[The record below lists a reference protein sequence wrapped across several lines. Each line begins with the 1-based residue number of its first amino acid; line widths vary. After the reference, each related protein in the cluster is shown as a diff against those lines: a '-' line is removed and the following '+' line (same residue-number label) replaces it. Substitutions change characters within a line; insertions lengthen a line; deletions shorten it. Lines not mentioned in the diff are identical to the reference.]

1 MNRFTTQG
9 IILART
15 NYAEADRIL
24 TFLTPD
30 HGKVQ
35 AIAKGV
41 RKQKSKLAG
50 GIELFSISHLTLL
63 VGRSDIN
70 TLMSTRL
77 DKHYANIVKQ
87 LPRSDAA
94 YEMIRLSNKATE
106 EVPEA
111 GYFNLLKH
119 GFESLDDLKLEP
131 AIVLLWFQLQLLK
144 LAGHSP
150 DLHSDVQGAKL
161 SQGTYEFDVESMHFI
176 HSPSGQ
182 GMYTANHIKFLRVGL
197 AAAGPG
203 VLLRVSGSDKLC
215 QSLQP
220 LVQAMLRTFIRA

>member
-1 MNRFTTQG
+1 MNRYTTQG
-9 IILART
+9 IVLART

-77 DKHYANIVKQ
+77 DKHYANIVKE

-106 EVPEA
+106 EAPEKA
-111 GYFNLLKH
+111 YFVLLKQ
-119 GFESLDDLKLEP
+119 GFESLDDLTLQP
-131 AIVLLWFQLQLLK
+131 ATTMLWFQLQLLK

-150 DLHSDVQGAKL
+150 DLHSDVKGAKL

-176 HSPSGQ
+176 RSPSGQ
-182 GMYTANHIKFLRVGL
+182 GIYDANHIKFLRLGL
-197 AAAGPG
+197 AAAGPK
-203 VLLRVSGSDKLC
+203 VLIRVNDAPKLTEAT
-215 QSLQP
+215 QP
-220 LVQAMLRTFIRA
+220 LIQTMLQTYLRI